1 MKNLLLISSLVLLS
15 TVFAFSQKKKT
26 PAAAAPTEIKADHAR
41 TKNFLLKTSRFTGH
55 THRAVLNVKVYT
67 SNLGQ
72 MVRYQRYAK
81 KLYETEKYQEAIYFS
96 RRARVF
102 GNEALKANKAIPTS
116 DGKFSAEEETL
127 SAGIPSD
134 EELEKTI
141 TAAGEP
147 ALLDESLMSG
157 NLGVEIK

>member
-1 MKNLLLISSLVLLS
+1 MKNLLLIFSLLLLS
-15 TVFAFSQKKKT
+15 TFAFSQKKKAPA
-26 PAAAAPTEIKADHAR
+26 PAASTEVKADHAR

-67 SNLGQ
+67 GNLGQ

-81 KLYETEKYQEAIYFS
+81 KLYEAEKYQQAIYFS
-96 RRARVF
+96 RRARFF
-102 GNEALKANKAIPTS
+102 GNDALKANKAIPTS

-127 SAGIPSD
+127 SAGCPYD
-134 EELEKTI
+134 EELEKII

-147 ALLDESLMSG
+147 TLTDESLMIG